1 MEVDTRTCNTEDGPT
16 ALSSPLADQADLLS
30 DKVNGDDDLGFTIT
44 MNESDDEASNDT
56 SSSGPVKKVDDKPTS
71 PVKVNGK
78 SSLDDDSQSSTS
90 NDTKDCPEKKSVT
103 EDGRERM
110 DSEVKEVLSNGPAQS
125 KGQEPGPETSE
136 GAGSAEQSENCP
148 KEEVENQKDGN
159 KQEGIDS
166 QLPTIKDKKDTDGD
180 KEIADSAARK
190 KTDLPHKQ
198 RVEEDI
204 DVVEVE
210 DSPMKREN
218 SKKPDGRERP
228 QPAKDK
234 PSPPTVKDS
243 SLRTVSVP
251 IAASSTASMVLDART
266 GASMPFLASTPPGAS
281 LVPSSSGVQLMLPQ
295 AAAGVQGSSVMFVPN
310 SSAYLGSATSTA
322 LHLPNMGTPVQ
333 SRGHARNTTPFLF
346 SQFPQYAN
354 MMSNQGNQFIR
365 PSQQHNQG
373 VRPNVGMPPVL
384 ANMPEKPTS
393 SVGMI
398 DMIRWEVEN
407 HINIKPKYNK
417 PNPKAELG
425 NMAKWVFDLGS
436 DMVKEFVYH
445 DLVRIQHRRKDE
457 GNLSA
462 KEKDDFAKLQE
473 IDKDLNQKV
482 GHLKYKLTKSCKCGF
497 KTELDSV
504 LYNHQQHAHIERGG
518 FLNCALCKF
527 STRQPNAFRFHM
539 ESEHGRVGK
548 MENRPSFYECP
559 LCPYETNYT
568 NRLDQHKVRCQRQ
581 FREAFNLH
589 PSCMT
594 GPEVNLCLEN
604 VFYYVFT
611 RQFMNSILPKPSTP
625 AVPPISSSTKIRDMP
640 TKAGMAPTNP
650 VQTKKTVGATTTPA
664 TSNKQIAPRMCAQ
677 FSPRVGKQQPQ
688 QPQPNS
694 ALSRNFPVISSKI
707 NTVPSRFPTYSGG
720 PQRPPAPSNPSLPS
734 QPQVPNQP
742 NSGFEV
748 CEICGGYV
756 KDRKALRIHFF
767 YAHRIDMPFGV
778 FERPQPPLYC
788 ATCFARFWTAQGL
801 QKHIEIHKNDMVN
814 TTQTSNGVAGKCIS
828 CGHRVPN
835 ILMHMRMVHN
845 RELRH
850 YLAALM
856 CIFCGNRFSTKREV
870 ENHMGKMHGVIVKNS
885 SVQGNV
891 AQPKPATQTK
901 SFSGY
906 QANVPSVKPPAKAP
920 VAKPASGGKM
930 NRSSQCV
937 LCNLSFS
944 RNVDLTRHCMR
955 VHHTCMKCGLVVVDK
970 ESLSRHT
977 CLHSASGMRSCQICK
992 ENGFHPA
999 YYIKHMRDKHL
1010 RKCSVVLRRIDR
1022 AVVESMKRPITI
1034 SDSEDDEPAPKLPEP
1049 KRQKTSKENDIG
1061 TEKAEDNMQVDSG
1074 SGKVEGEEKTPVER
1088 NKERKEEG
1096 REKVAGEKDTGKDEE
1111 KNEEESEETGN
1122 KKASLEK
1129 STKQKEREEG
1139 AGKDEEEDKEGSEE
1153 TENKKNEARKD
1164 EDKETEAEMQGKE
1177 EELET
1182 NKKAEQGEESIKEDQ
1197 PSHKEVEMDDP
1208 DKADNSEN
1216 EVGDDE
1222 KGQKKGEKS
1231 AGSESEDGFS
1241 SKDTESKSRDTPDS
1255 SAQRRLRSQRSEDV
1269 CKGENG
1275 ENLGSADD
1283 KSDEEVPSPK
1293 ENSDKSDEVSGKKRK
1308 LDRSD
1313 SGEDS
1318 SVRKSLRRSGSK
1330 GSDVIELD

>member
-1 MEVDTRTCNTEDGPT
+1 MEVDTRNTEDGPT
-16 ALSSPLADQADLLS
+16 ALSSPTVDQVDISS

-56 SSSGPVKKVDDKPTS
+56 SSSGPLKKVDDKPAS

-78 SSLDDDSQSSTS
+78 PALDDDSQSSAS
-90 NDTKDCPEKKSVT
+90 NDTKDCPEQKATKES
-103 EDGRERM
+103 DGEQGG
-110 DSEVKEVLSNGPAQS
+110 SEVKDVLSNGTAHS
-125 KGQEPGPETSE
+125 KGQEASLEAVEEAT
-136 GAGSAEQSENCP
+136 SAEQSENSS
-148 KEEVENQKDGN
+148 KKEVENQKDS
-159 KQEGIDS
+159 DS
-166 QLPTIKDKKDTDGD
+166 ELCSLKDKDRDD
-180 KEIADSAARK
+180 EKEAADSTAKK
-190 KTDLPHKQ
+190 KTLPDKQ
-198 RVEEDI
+198 RVEEEDS

-210 DSPMKREN
+210 DSPMKSDK
-218 SKKPDGRERP
+218 SKKDGRDRP
-228 QPAKDK
+228 QPAKNK
-234 PSPPTVKDS
+234 PSPPTIKDS
-243 SLRTVSVP
+243 KSRMVP
-251 IAASSTASMVLDART
+251 VVASSTGSMVLDART
-266 GASMPFLASTPPGAS
+266 AASMSFLASTPPGAS

-295 AAAGVQGSSVMFVPN
+295 AAAGVQGSPVVFVPN
-310 SSAYLGSATSTA
+310 SSSYLGSVTSA
-322 LHLPNMGTPVQ
+322 SLHLPTMGAPPIQ
-333 SRGHARNTTPFLF
+333 SRNPARNTAPFLF

-354 MMSNQGNQFIR
+354 MMSSQGNQFVV
-365 PSQQHNQG
+365 PSQNQG
-373 VRPNVGMPPVL
+373 VRPNIGMPPVL

-473 IDKDLNQKV
+473 IDKDLNHKV

-539 ESEHGRVGK
+539 ETEHGRVGK

-594 GPEVNLCLEN
+594 GPEVSLCLEN
-604 VFYYVFT
+604 VFYFVFT

-625 AVPPISSSTKIRDMP
+625 AVPPVSSSTKIRDMP
-640 TKAGMAPTNP
+640 TKAGMAPVNP
-650 VQTKKTVGATTTPA
+650 VQTKKMGGAATMLA
-664 TSNKQIAPRMCAQ
+664 TSNKQIAPRMGPQ
-677 FSPRVGKQQPQ
+677 FSPRVGKQ

-707 NTVPSRFPTYSGG
+707 NTQTNRFPNYSGG
-720 PQRPPAPSNPSLPS
+720 PQRPSAPNNQSLLG
-734 QPQVPNQP
+734 QPPVPNQP

-885 SVQGNV
+885 SVQGSV
-891 AQPKPATQTK
+891 VQSKPATQAK
-901 SFSGY
+901 SSPVPYPG
-906 QANVPSVKPPAKAP
+906 NVPSVKPPAKAP
-920 VAKPASGGKM
+920 VPKPASGGKM

-1022 AVVESMKRPITI
+1022 AVVETLKRPITI
-1034 SDSEDDEPAPKLPEP
+1034 SDSEDDEPAPKLSEP
-1049 KRQKTSKENDIG
+1049 KRQKTGEENDIRKDKMEVDCG
-1061 TEKAEDNMQVDSG
+1061 SRKA
-1074 SGKVEGEEKTPVER
+1074 EGEEKGPVEKKEGG
-1088 NKERKEEG
+1088 NEERKEQIAG
-1096 REKVAGEKDTGKDEE
+1096 GNAIEKEMEHI
-1111 KNEEESEETGN
+1111 EEESEKMGKGEGLHQENVERTEKEAGAGMGEGKDKEGSGESEN
-1122 KKASLEK
+1122 KAAPFQKDII
-1129 STKQKEREEG
+1129 QKEMQEVS
-1139 AGKDEEEDKEGSEE
+1139 GKDEEEDKEGSDKMG
-1153 TENKKNEARKD
+1153 NKKTEQDEEAV
-1164 EDKETEAEMQGKE
+1164 
-1177 EELET
+1177 
-1182 NKKAEQGEESIKEDQ
+1182 KEDQ
-1197 PSHKEVEMDDP
+1197 PSHSEVQIDEP
-1208 DKADNSEN
+1208 DMADSSRN
-1216 EVGDDE
+1216 EDDDE
-1222 KGQKKGEKS
+1222 DQKKG
-1231 AGSESEDGFS
+1231 AGSESEDTG
-1241 SKDTESKSRDTPDS
+1241 SKSRDTPDRS
-1255 SAQRRLRSQRSEDV
+1255 TKRMLRSQGDEDTDKVENSEQ
-1269 CKGENG
+1269 
-1275 ENLGSADD
+1275 LGLADD
-1283 KSDEEVPSPK
+1283 KSDEEDLAQK
-1293 ENSDKSDEVSGKKRK
+1293 ENSDKSDEVPRKKRK
-1308 LDRSD
+1308 LDKSD
-1313 SGEDS
+1313 SGEDG

-1330 GSDVIELD
+1330 GSDVIELDWIVSFT